1 MKVEVPSDFITEA
14 EDYWDSEGTP
24 LLRELYPNDQI
35 LIIAWSIGQE
45 KPVLL
50 SREANADEDYGS
62 AATEAIRILPRKF
75 QTVLPVTGKW

>member
-35 LIIAWSIGQE
+35 LIIG
-45 KPVLL
+45 
-50 SREANADEDYGS
+50 
-62 AATEAIRILPRKF
+62 
-75 QTVLPVTGKW
+75 